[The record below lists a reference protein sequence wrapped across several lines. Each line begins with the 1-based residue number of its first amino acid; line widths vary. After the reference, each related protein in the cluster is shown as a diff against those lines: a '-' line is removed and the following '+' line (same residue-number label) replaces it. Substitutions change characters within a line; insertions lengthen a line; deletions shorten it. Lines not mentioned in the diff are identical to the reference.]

1 MLIPL
6 LSVAALLCAIV
17 LSMWSRLNVGL
28 LALVFAY
35 GLGVLGAKMTL
46 RQVMA
51 GFPVPL
57 LLTVLALTLLFGH
70 AQSNGTLGRV
80 AGYAVQLAR
89 GRPGLLPVVFFGLA
103 VSLGTVGAG
112 NIGAVAMLAP
122 VAMAVAYEA
131 GVPPFLMALL
141 VACGGNAA
149 SLSPLAPTGVIAV
162 DLMTRIGL
170 HGYGWWNYL
179 HCLLA
184 HTTVA
189 LGGFVLFGGVKLLR
203 HKPTEEESAR
213 LARLLQ
219 SHRQPLQ
226 ARHVVTLVVLLLVL
240 LVVSIGKVE
249 IGAVALLAAV
259 LLSIL
264 RVSSEEEVLRS
275 LPWGTILMVC
285 GMTCLMGILER
296 TGGIDLFTWLI
307 EKMSTRR
314 TAPAAIGLAT
324 GLLSAYS
331 SSSGVVLPA
340 FLPILPKLTQ
350 KLGGGDL
357 VALANSV
364 NVGAHLV
371 DVSPLSTLGALCL
384 ANAQGDTKKLSQ
396 QLLGWGMA
404 MAFVGALYCQL
415 VFGYLHLGS
424 PG

>member
-141 VACGGNAA
+141 VACGAM
-149 SLSPLAPTGVIAV
+149 PP
-162 DLMTRIGL
+162 RC
-170 HGYGWWNYL
+170 H
-179 HCLLA
+179 
-184 HTTVA
+184 
-189 LGGFVLFGGVKLLR
+189 R
-203 HKPTEEESAR
+203 
-213 LARLLQ
+213 
-219 SHRQPLQ
+219 SHRRESLQ
-226 ARHVVTLVVLLLVL
+226 
-240 LVVSIGKVE
+240 
-249 IGAVALLAAV
+249 
-259 LLSIL
+259 
-264 RVSSEEEVLRS
+264 
-275 LPWGTILMVC
+275 
-285 GMTCLMGILER
+285 
-296 TGGIDLFTWLI
+296 
-307 EKMSTRR
+307 
-314 TAPAAIGLAT
+314 
-324 GLLSAYS
+324 
-331 SSSGVVLPA
+331 
-340 FLPILPKLTQ
+340 LT
-350 KLGGGDL
+350 
-357 VALANSV
+357 
-364 NVGAHLV
+364 
-371 DVSPLSTLGALCL
+371 
-384 ANAQGDTKKLSQ
+384 
-396 QLLGWGMA
+396 
-404 MAFVGALYCQL
+404 
-415 VFGYLHLGS
+415 
-424 PG
+424 

>member
-6 LSVAALLCAIV
+6 LSVLALLCAIL

-28 LALVFAY
+28 LALTFAY
-35 GLGVLGAKMTL
+35 GLGVIGAKMTL

-57 LLTVLALTLLFGH
+57 FLTVLALTLLFGQ
-70 AQSNGTLGRV
+70 AQANGTLGRV

-89 GRPGLLPVVFFGLA
+89 GRPGLLPLVFFVLA
-103 VSLGTVGAG
+103 VSLGTIGAG

-122 VAMAVAYEA
+122 VAMAVAHEA
-131 GVPPFLMALL
+131 GVSSFLMALM

-149 SLSPLAPTGVIAV
+149 SLSPLAPTGVIAN
-162 DLMTRIGL
+162 DLMARIGL
-170 HGYGWWNYL
+170 YGYGWWNYL

-184 HTTVA
+184 HALVA
-189 LGGFVLFGGVKLLR
+189 GCGYLLFGGVKLLR
-203 HKPTEEESAR
+203 QTPSADQSER
-213 LARLLQ
+213 LARLLA
-219 SHRQPLQ
+219 SHRQPLHV
-226 ARHVVTLVVLLLVL
+226 RHAVTLLVLLVVL
-240 LVVSIGKVE
+240 LVVSIGKLE
-249 IGAVALLAAV
+249 IGAVALTAAV

-264 RVSSEEEVLRS
+264 RLSDEEEALRTV
-275 LPWGTILMVC
+275 PWGTILMVC

-307 EKMSTRR
+307 EKLSTKQR
-314 TAPAAIGLAT
+314 APGVIGLCT
-324 GLLSAYS
+324 GILSAYS

-384 ANAQGDTKKLSQ
+384 ANAQGDTDTLYR
-396 QLLGWGMA
+396 QLLAWGLA
-404 MAFVGALYCQL
+404 MAVVGAIYCQV
-415 VFGYLHLGS
+415 VFGFLHFGS
-424 PG
+424 

>member
-6 LSVAALLCAIV
+6 LSVAALLCAII

-28 LALVFAY
+28 LALVLAY

-57 LLTVLALTLLFGH
+57 FLTVLALTLLFGH
-70 AQSNGTLGRV
+70 AQVNGTLGRV

-89 GRPGLLPVVFFGLA
+89 GRPGLLPLVFFGLA
-103 VSLGTVGAG
+103 ASLGTLGAG

-131 GVPPFLMALL
+131 DIPPFLMALL

-149 SLSPLAPTGVIAV
+149 SLSPLAPTGVIAN
-162 DLMTRIGL
+162 DLMGRLGL
-170 HGYGWWNYL
+170 HGYGWWNYS

-184 HTTVA
+184 HTSVA
-189 LGGFVLFGGVKLLR
+189 MSGYLLLGGAKLIR
-203 HKPTEEESAR
+203 QKPSDEQNAR
-213 LARLLQ
+213 LAQLLA

-226 ARHVVTLVVLLLVL
+226 ARHVMTLLVL
-240 LVVSIGKVE
+240 LSVLVVVSVAKVE
-249 IGAVALLAAV
+249 IGAVALGAAV
-259 LLSIL
+259 LLAVL
-264 RVSSEEEVLRS
+264 RVSDEEEVLRN

-307 EKMSTRR
+307 EKMSTKG
-314 TAPAAIGLAT
+314 TAPAAIGLST

-340 FLPILPKLTQ
+340 FLPILPKLVQ

-384 ANAQGDTKKLSQ
+384 ANAQGDTDKLYR
-396 QLLGWGMA
+396 QLLAWGLSMA
-404 MAFVGALYCQL
+404 LVGAVYCQV
-415 VFGYLHLGS
+415 VFGILHLGS
-424 PG
+424 

>member
-1 MLIPL
+1 
-6 LSVAALLCAIV
+6 
-17 LSMWSRLNVGL
+17 MWSRLNVGL

-35 GLGVLGAKMTL
+35 SLGVLGAKMTL

-57 LLTVLALTLLFGH
+57 FLTVLALTLLFGH
-70 AQSNGTLGRV
+70 AQVNGTLGRV

-89 GRPGLLPVVFFGLA
+89 GRPGLLPLVFFGLA
-103 VSLGTVGAG
+103 ASLGTVGAG

-131 GVPPFLMALL
+131 DIPPFLMALM

-149 SLSPLAPTGVIAV
+149 SLSPLAPTGVIAN
-162 DLMTRIGL
+162 DLMGRIGL
-170 HGYGWWNYL
+170 HGYGWWNYF

-184 HTTVA
+184 HTSVA
-189 LGGFVLFGGVKLLR
+189 MSGYLLLGGAKLIR
-203 HKPTEEESAR
+203 QMPSDEQNTR
-213 LARLLQ
+213 LERLLA

-226 ARHVVTLVVLLLVL
+226 ARHVMTLLVLVSVL
-240 LVVSIGKVE
+240 LVVSVAKVE
-249 IGAVALLAAV
+249 IGAVALGAAV
-259 LLSIL
+259 LLAVL
-264 RVSSEEEVLRS
+264 RVSDEEEVLRN

-307 EKMSTRR
+307 EKMSTKG
-314 TAPAAIGLAT
+314 TAPAAIGLST

-340 FLPILPKLTQ
+340 FLPILPKLIQ

-384 ANAQGDTKKLSQ
+384 ANAQGDTDKLYR
-396 QLLGWGMA
+396 QLLAWGLSMA
-404 MAFVGALYCQL
+404 LVGAVYCQV
-415 VFGYLHLGS
+415 VFGILHLGS
-424 PG
+424 

>member
-28 LALVFAY
+28 LALAFAY
-35 GLGVLGAKMTL
+35 GLGVFGAQMSI

-57 LLTVLALTLLFGH
+57 FLTVLSLTLLFGH
-70 AQSNGTLGRV
+70 AQQNGTLGRV

-89 GRPGLLPVVFFGLA
+89 GRPGLLPPIFFLLA
-103 VSLGTVGAG
+103 LSLGTVGAG

-122 VAMAVAYEA
+122 VAMAVAHEA
-131 GVPPFLMALL
+131 GIPSFLMALL

-149 SLSPLAPTGVIAV
+149 SLSPLAPTGVIAS
-162 DLMTRIGL
+162 DLMGRIGL
-170 HGYGWWNYL
+170 FGYGWSNYAQ
-179 HCLLA
+179 CLLA

-189 LGGFVLFGGVKLLR
+189 MAGYLLFGGGKLLFTE
-203 HKPTEEESAR
+203 PTPQQRER
-213 LARLLQ
+213 LDELLLSQ
-219 SHRQPLQ
+219 QKPLQ
-226 ARHVVTLVVLLLVL
+226 TKHAVTLFLLFAVLLT
-240 LVVSIGKVE
+240 VSIAKIE
-249 IGAVALLAAV
+249 IGAVALAAAV
-259 LLSIL
+259 LLSVL
-264 RVSSEEEVLRS
+264 RVSDEEQVLRE
-275 LPWGTILMVC
+275 LPWGTMLMVC

-307 EKMSTRR
+307 EKLSTQRR
-314 TAPAAIGLAT
+314 APFVIGFCT

-340 FLPILPKLTQ
+340 FLPILPKLIQ
-350 KLGGGDL
+350 MLGGGDL

-384 ANAQGDTKKLSQ
+384 ANAQGDDGKLYR
-396 QLLGWGMA
+396 QLLAWGLSMA
-404 MAFVGALYCQL
+404 VVGALYCQL
-415 VFGYLHLGS
+415 VFGVLRLGS
-424 PG
+424 H